1 MSLETIKARV
11 QRITKADEK
20 TQEVIEELIINQMD
34 ALEVKLGT
42 DVPKQLE
49 FVVVETSIAR
59 YNRLGSEGLKSEG
72 IDVISQS
79 FIEDVFEPYLTAITD
94 YKRTI
99 AKSSKLR
106 MV

>member
-11 QRITKADEK
+11 QKITKADEK

-42 DVPKQLE
+42 DIPKTLE
-49 FVVVETSIAR
+49 FIVVETSIAR

-79 FIEDVFEPYLTAITD
+79 FIEDVFEPYVSAISD
-94 YKRTI
+94 YKKTTY
-99 AKSSKLR
+99 KPSKIR

>member
-99 AKSSKLR
+99 AKQSKLR